1 MEYYIKSM
9 RAAAEGC
16 EPHELKP
23 MLDFYMEQAT
33 EDYRAGALDVAEL
46 GDILNEYTDTLM
58 ATNAVN
64 CI

>member
-1 MEYYIKSM
+1 MGYYIEAI

-33 EDYRAGALDVAEL
+33 DDYKAGALDVVEL
-46 GDILNEYTDTLM
+46 GDILNEYADTLKT
-58 ATNAVN
+58 ANAVN
-64 CI
+64 YI